1 MPMDNLTLPPVSN
14 TGGKFTKALELG
26 IDWLS
31 CTFNSSELARVKQLV
46 ESTFQETLAQHD
58 RGIINYETSWRS
70 PLGVVLATQPRGG
83 CGSRDAYLS
92 IPGSACGSVSVQRL
106 VRLIMS
112 LGSLG
117 AKGTRLD
124 VKADDYTKTLDLNAI
139 SEAAELGQFS
149 GFRSGRSIKGF
160 GDDKRKGHTVE
171 FGRRGG
177 SGSGR
182 FVRIYDKSA
191 ESQGEI
197 DAIRVECEMSGQV
210 AASAWQ
216 IIGILG
222 DRRDDE
228 HAQFLH
234 SLLAGSIDFIER
246 TDKNLERCERL
257 AWWAWFCDG
266 VDGVRLT
273 ASRVPSTLRKK
284 MATFA
289 KQYKSMLAV
298 FANAFGTCQEFD
310 NWWSLVMAEG
320 EKSLTEKHWAL
331 IDVGKRELRLLANN

>member
-1 MPMDNLTLPPVSN
+1 MENLALPPVSN
-14 TGGKFTKALELG
+14 TGGKFTKALEVG

-31 CTFNSSELARVKQLV
+31 CTFNSAELARVKQLV

-124 VKADDYTKTLDLNAI
+124 VKADDYTKTLDLQVI

-160 GDDKRKGHTVE
+160 GNDKRKGHTVE

-177 SGSGR
+177 AGSGR
-182 FVRIYDKSA
+182 FMRIYDKAA

-210 AASAWQ
+210 AASAWE
-216 IIGILG
+216 IIRILG

-228 HAQFLH
+228 HVQLLH
-234 SLLAGSIDFIER
+234 SILAGSIDFIER

-266 VDGVRLT
+266 VEGVRLT
-273 ASRVPSTLRKK
+273 AARTVTTLRRK
-284 MATFA
+284 MVTFA
-289 KQYKSMLAV
+289 KQYRCMLAV
-298 FANAFGTCQEFD
+298 FANAFANCQEFD
-310 NWWSLVMAEG
+310 SWWSVLMAEG
-320 EKSLTEKHWAL
+320 EHNLSDKHYAM
-331 IDVGKRELRLLANN
+331 IEAGKRELKGLSVTLN